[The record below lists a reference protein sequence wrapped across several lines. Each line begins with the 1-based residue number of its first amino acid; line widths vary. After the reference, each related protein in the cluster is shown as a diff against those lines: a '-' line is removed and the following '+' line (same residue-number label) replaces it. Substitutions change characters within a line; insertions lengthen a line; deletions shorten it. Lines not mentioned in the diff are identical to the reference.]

1 MAIPFSQIEEEI
13 LKFWDKDKTFAKSVS
28 QRPESNSYIFYD
40 GPPFAT
46 GTPHY
51 GHIVTS
57 TMKDVVPRYWTMR
70 GKRVERRWGWDCH
83 GLPIENIVEKEL
95 KLNSRKDIEALGVDT
110 FNAQCHAKVGL
121 YAEEWK
127 KVIHRLAR
135 WVDMENDYKTMD
147 TDFMESAWWVFKT
160 LWDKK
165 LIYEG
170 YKSMHICPRCET
182 TLSNLEVTQ
191 NYKDIKDLSVTAK
204 FELADEPGTFV
215 LAWTTTPWTLIGNVA
230 LAVGEDV
237 EYVAMKVTNS
247 QCDQL
252 KSGETYIFS
261 KVFWDSKFTHLP
273 EPLVEG
279 ESARAGFDRWIL
291 ADEKYNKTEV
301 ETRDVRGGS
310 LVGKK
315 YRPLFDFYLDKDLPN
330 KENLY
335 TIVSADFV
343 STAEGTGVVH
353 IAPAFGEEDMLLG
366 QEKKL
371 SFIQHVGMDGKIK
384 EGNGDFSGLPVKP
397 QDDVQKTDVAIVK
410 YLAAKGLLFAK
421 EQYAHS
427 YPHCWRCETPLI
439 NYATSS
445 WFVKVTAVKKDMLK
459 LAEKIHWVPEHLKE
473 GRFGQWLLGAHD
485 WSISRSRYWGNTMPV
500 WRCGQ
505 CGETRVFGSI
515 DELRAS
521 GDQKIAKIIFVRH
534 GESDKNILNIKSQG
548 RGKWP
553 LTAKGEAEA
562 QALAKKIKNIDV
574 IVSSPS
580 LRARQTAEIIAK
592 ELKIE
597 TIVVDELVNEYNS
610 GEWEDLTRE
619 QRLATASY
627 RSYKELRGEDKFNFV
642 LGRTGESRG
651 QVVERVGRFVE
662 KIGREY
668 AGKTVLL
675 VSHDG
680 INAALHKAV
689 LNIGVAEY
697 FVKEQTGF
705 NVMSQLYVD
714 ESGKNFDIHKH
725 NVDKITFKC
734 AQCEGQMRR
743 IPEVLD
749 CWFESGSMPYG
760 QMHYPFENVKK
771 FEENFPAEFIAEGVD
786 QTSTWFYVLHI
797 LSTALFKKA
806 AFKNVIAN
814 GIVLAED
821 GQKMSKRKQNYP
833 DPMEVINKYGADAL
847 RYYLT
852 ISPVM
857 KVEDFCFSEK
867 GVDEVYKKVILILQ
881 NVLSFY
887 KMFEGESAKSKVQ
900 SLKSKV
906 ERANVL
912 DGWIMAKVNTLIGEV
927 TRGLESYDL
936 PQGAKPIAEFV
947 NELSTWYVRR
957 SRDRF
962 KSEDENVKAQA
973 LDSLRYTLEKLS
985 LVIAPIMP
993 LMAEH
998 LWQSLD
1004 KESSVHLQDWPEVDE
1019 DLVDDNVLENMKV
1032 VRQIVELGLAARDE
1046 AGVKVRQPL
1055 AMLSYNVKGLS
1066 EDYEQIIA
1074 DELNVLKVEYNE
1086 EVLVSNELNAKQAG
1100 SVVVGLNTVMNEELK
1115 QLGLLRELTRQI
1127 NSLRRE
1133 GGLSIG
1139 DKVKIVYE
1147 TESAE
1152 LKALFANPGLKQKLM
1167 QATVAISLEASTS
1180 TTSGREV
1187 KVNDQEL
1194 KISLEKQESNAV

>member
-1 MAIPFSQIEEEI
+1 MPSPFPKIEEEI
-13 LKFWDKDKTFAKSVS
+13 LKFWDENKTFEKSIS
-28 QRPESNSYIFYD
+28 QRLESNSYIFYD

-51 GHIVTS
+51 GHIVAS

-95 KLNSRKDIEALGVDT
+95 KLNSRKDIEALGVDV

-121 YAEEWK
+121 YAAEWK

-204 FELADEPGTFV
+204 FELVDEPGTFV

-230 LAVGEDV
+230 LAVGADLTYAAV
-237 EYVAMKVTNS
+237 EADGQKYVASKDLFEKLFDGKEYKVS
-247 QCDQL
+247 
-252 KSGETYIFS
+252 KEFSGRE
-261 KVFWDSKFTHLP
+261 
-273 EPLVEG
+273 
-279 ESARAGFDRWIL
+279 
-291 ADEKYNKTEV
+291 
-301 ETRDVRGGS
+301 

-315 YRPLFDFYLDKDLPN
+315 YRPLFDFYLDKDVPN

-353 IAPAFGEEDMLLG
+353 IAPAFGEEDMVLG

-371 SFIQHVGMDGKIK
+371 SFIQHVGFDGKIK
-384 EGNGDFSGLPVKP
+384 EGNGDFSGLSVKP

-410 YLAAKGLLFAK
+410 YLAAKEKELLFTKA
-421 EQYAHS
+421 QYAHS

-459 LAEKIHWVPEHLKE
+459 LAEKIHWVPGHLKE
-473 GRFGQWLLGAHD
+473 GRFGQWLEGAHD

-500 WRCGQ
+500 WRCDK

-515 DELRAS
+515 DELRGES
-521 GDQKIAKIIFVRH
+521 DQKIAKIIFVRH
-534 GESDKNILNIKSQG
+534 GESERNTLNIKSQG
-548 RGKWP
+548 RGRWP
-553 LTAKGEAEA
+553 LTAKGEEEA
-562 QALAKKIKNIDV
+562 SALAKKFNAADVDV
-574 IVSSPS
+574 IISSPS

-592 ELKIE
+592 ELKKE
-597 TIVVDELVNEYNS
+597 TVVVDDLINEYDQ
-610 GEWEDLTRE
+610 GEWEDLSRE
-619 QRLATASY
+619 QLLTTESY
-627 RSYKELRGEDKFNFV
+627 QQYKALRGEDKFNCV
-642 LGRTGESRG
+642 LGKTGENRK
-651 QVVERVGRFVE
+651 QVVERVSEFIK

-675 VSHDG
+675 VSHG
-680 INAALHKAV
+680 GVNAALHKAV
-689 LNIGVAEY
+689 LNIDVDEY
-697 FVKEQTGF
+697 FVKERIGF
-705 NVMSQLYVD
+705 NVTSQLYVD
-714 ESGKNFDIHKH
+714 ENGKNFDIHKH

-734 AQCEGQMRR
+734 VKCDGQAHR

-760 QMHYPFENVKK
+760 QMHYPFENQKK
-771 FEENFPAEFIAEGVD
+771 FEDNFPAEFIAEGVD
-786 QTSTWFYVLHI
+786 QTRAWFYVLHV
-797 LSTALFKKA
+797 LSSALFKKPA
-806 AFKNVIAN
+806 YKNVIAN

-821 GQKMSKRKQNYP
+821 GQKMSKSKRNYP
-833 DPMEVINKYGADAL
+833 DPMVVIDKYGADAL

-852 ISPVM
+852 VSPVM
-857 KVEDFCFSEK
+857 KAEDFCFSEK

-887 KMFEGESAKSKVQ
+887 KMFEGENAESKVQSAKSKV
-900 SLKSKV
+900 
-906 ERANVL
+906 ERTHIL
-912 DGWIMAKVNTLIGEV
+912 DKWIKAKVNTLIGDV

-936 PQGAKPIAEFV
+936 PQAAKPIAEFV

-962 KSEDENVKAQA
+962 KCEDENVKAQA
-973 LDSLRYTLEKLS
+973 LHTLRYTLEKLS

-998 LWQSLD
+998 LWQSLGN
-1004 KESSVHLQDWPEVDE
+1004 EASVHLQDWPEADD
-1019 DLVDDNVLENMKV
+1019 DLVDDKVLENMKV
-1032 VRQIVELGLAARDE
+1032 VRQIVELGLSARDE

-1055 AMLSYNVKGLS
+1055 SVLMHNAAGLG
-1066 EDYEQIIA
+1066 EECEQIIA
-1074 DELNVLKVEYNE
+1074 EELNVLKVEYNKE
-1086 EVLVSNELNAKQAG
+1086 APVSSELCAKQSG
-1100 SVVVGLNTVMNEELK
+1100 EVVVCLSTVLNEELK

-1127 NSLRRE
+1127 NSLRKDS
-1133 GGLSIG
+1133 GLTIN
-1139 DKVKIVYE
+1139 DRVKIVYA
-1147 TESAE
+1147 TESPS
-1152 LKALFANPGLKQKLM
+1152 LKALLANRELTAKLLV
-1167 QATVAISLEASTS
+1167 ATGATGVVEEVDVG
-1180 TTSGREV
+1180 GRHAALAT
-1187 KVNDQEL
+1187 KVNEEEVR
-1194 KISLEKQESNAV
+1194 ITLEK